1 VSLHDGA
8 VLVGV
13 MSGTSLDGVTAAIAR
28 FHGGERDA
36 VELLGVETIAY
47 SDGLRERLAA
57 AMQRAAAAEYLG
69 LAGVLATHCAEAV
82 TAVVASA
89 GIARADIAAVAVH
102 GQTIW
107 HAPREGSWQLVDA
120 ARVAERTGLA
130 VISDFRARDIAAG
143 GEGAPLVPLADAM
156 LFGSA
161 TAARALQN
169 IGGIANVTVVPRLG
183 VLDDVRAF
191 DTGPGV
197 AMIDTV
203 VQALTGERFDRD
215 GMYAAMGAPI
225 AAVVS
230 AVLRDPFFASAPP
243 KSTGRERFGA
253 PAALRLITDCR
264 AAQPSC
270 SDADIVAT
278 ATEITARSIAEAI
291 QRFVPEPLGDLVLS
305 GGGAAN
311 RTLVQRIAV
320 LVAPL
325 NVRRFDDLFF
335 PGEAKEAV
343 AFAYLGWRHLC
354 GLPGNVPTATGARG
368 PRILGA
374 LYPA

>member
-1 VSLHDGA
+1 MSLHDGA

-28 FHGGERDA
+28 FHTGERDA

-69 LAGVLATHCAEAV
+69 LAGVLATHFAEAV

-183 VLDDVRAF
+183 VLDGVRAF

-253 PAALRLITDCR
+253 PAALQLITDCR
-264 AAQPSC
+264 TAQPAC

-291 QRFVPEPLGDLVLS
+291 QHFVPEPLGDLVLS

-311 RTLVQRIAV
+311 RTLVQRLAV
-320 LVAPL
+320 LLAPL

-343 AFAYLGWRHLC
+343 AFAYLGWRHLR

-368 PRILGA
+368 PRLLGA